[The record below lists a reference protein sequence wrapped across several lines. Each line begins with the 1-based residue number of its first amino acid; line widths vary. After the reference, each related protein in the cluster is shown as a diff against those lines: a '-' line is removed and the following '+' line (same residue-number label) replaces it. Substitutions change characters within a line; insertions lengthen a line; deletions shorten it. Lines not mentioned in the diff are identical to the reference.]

1 MKKNHIHEKPFVP
14 HDISLRDDALHRT
27 KGFHIE
33 TFYYD
38 AIFENHYSVVSLVNI
53 FTLGCYGLV
62 LTGMFIYKDAKLVK
76 SKRDKILYQ
85 HLAGSEQYPHITIH
99 NKNIIHLI
107 SDKDSTPRQYVISM
121 GDTREGFT
129 LRFLQKTSAWKG
141 RTALGEW
148 LVLPC
153 FEVQGNLYCDEKTIP
168 VRGKGYH
175 DHNIYS
181 IFTPLKMIG
190 YHFGKIATDSLVITW
205 ANVIKS
211 RGNEE
216 HIVVI
221 NKEQKYIHIPPEA
234 IRHTIEKQVKD
245 HGKLIPKKFR
255 LLVKTDNVT
264 LNVSMELLNVHYIHM
279 PILNY
284 WRYHLSN
291 IGEIQIDGF
300 SQKIDTTEI
309 SELLRF
315 F

>member
-1 MKKNHIHEKPFVP
+1 MKKHHINERPFTP
-14 HDISLRDDALHRT
+14 QDISLSDDALHRR
-27 KGFHIE
+27 KKFHIE

-38 AIFENHYSVVSLVNI
+38 AVFENHYSIVSLVNV
-53 FTLGCYGLV
+53 FTMGCYGLV
-62 LTGMFIYKDAKLVK
+62 LTGMFIYKDGKPVK

-99 NKNIIHLI
+99 KKDIVRFIN
-107 SDKDSTPRQYVISM
+107 DKDNTQRKYVISM
-121 GDTREGFT
+121 GDTHDGFT
-129 LRFLQKTSAWKG
+129 LHFLQKTTGWKR
-141 RTALGEW
+141 RTGLGEW

-153 FEVQGNLYCDEKTIP
+153 FEVQGTLHHNEETFLVEG
-168 VRGKGYH
+168 RGYH

-190 YHFGKIATDSLVITW
+190 YHFGKIATDSVGITW
-205 ANVIKS
+205 ANIMKS

-216 HIVVI
+216 HIIVI
-221 NKEQKYIHIPPEA
+221 NKDQKYIQIPPEA
-234 IRHTIEKQVKD
+234 IGYTIEKQVKD
-245 HGKLIPKKFR
+245 HGKFIPTKFH
-255 LLVKTDNVT
+255 LLVETNNVM
-264 LNVSMELLNVHYIHM
+264 LNVNMELLNVHYIHM

-284 WRYHLSN
+284 WRYHLRN
-291 IGEIQIDGF
+291 IGEITIDGI

>member
-1 MKKNHIHEKPFVP
+1 MKKNRMDEKPFTP
-14 HDISLRDDALHRT
+14 HDISLRDDALHRM

-38 AIFENHYSVVSLVNI
+38 AVFDNHFSIVSLVNV
-53 FTLGCYGLV
+53 FTMGCYGVV
-62 LTGMFIYKDAKLVK
+62 LTGMFVYKDSKLVK
-76 SKRDKILYQ
+76 SKRDKSLYQ
-85 HLAGSEQYPHITIH
+85 HLTGSEHYSHITLH
-99 NKNIIHLI
+99 NKDIIRLI
-107 SDKDSTPRQYVISM
+107 NDTDTTPWFYAISM
-121 GDTREGFT
+121 GDVHEGFS

-141 RTALGEW
+141 KTTLGQW
-148 LVLPC
+148 LVLPR
-153 FEVQGNLYCDEKTIP
+153 FDVQGDLYLDGKTIP
-168 VRGKGYH
+168 VQGRGYH

-181 IFTPLKMIG
+181 FFSPLKMVG
-190 YHFGKIATDSLVITW
+190 YHFGKIVADSLVITW
-205 ANVIKS
+205 ANVMKS

-234 IRHTIEKQVKD
+234 IHFTVEKQVKE
-245 HGKLIPKKFR
+245 HGKLIPKRFY
-255 LLVKTDNVT
+255 LTVDTDDIT
-264 LNVSMELLNVHYIHM
+264 LNVRMELLNVHYIHM
-279 PILNY
+279 PMLNY

-291 IGEIQIDGF
+291 IGEIQIDGI